1 MRQKGIDLVYGAV
14 FAVLYGLLCPWVFVS
29 HIYLLYLFLDL
40 IYILSLGGS
49 FLHMSARWSYL
60 LFFLCALC
68 CYVGVHL
75 WKVSYWRRHE
85 KRLIHTLLEVILPM
99 AMFYP
104 VLMLLSFVAASFLSS
119 L

>member
-14 FAVLYGLLCPWVFVS
+14 FAVLYGLLCPLVFVS
-29 HIYLLYLFLDL
+29 HLYLFLDL
-40 IYILSLGGS
+40 ISILSLGGS
-49 FLHMSARWSYL
+49 CLPTSVRWSDL

-104 VLMLLSFVAASFLSS
+104 VLMSFPSS